1 MDYKKKANKIRT
13 NLLLK
18 ISSEISRFKNSK
30 TLINSKL
37 PSELYDI
44 YNHIKI
50 IIENQYEFST
60 VKRSEFLRKFSDSNL
75 TKYDNVNETGTP
87 YMEIF
92 KQINKIII
100 SEKKN
105 QNFLNNLNKGNN
117 DSKETSISPFEKNIK
132 KNNNKLINENDDKDK
147 IKSSI
152 NYLRGFVNNL
162 IIRKKKYK
170 KKITSF
176 YKNSTFKSQAN
187 LHIIHKKNESSIPYS
202 IKNIKILGETI
213 IENSPVIFCSGFE
226 EKKNSGISFYKN
238 ETFKSTR
245 NLSKNTWSKISFNL
259 STFNHQKDNHSKFF
273 EKKDNIIDRI
283 NPFISS
289 HNVFKINQN
298 L

>member
-132 KNNNKLINENDDKDK
+132 KNNNKLINENDHHREDDV
-147 IKSSI
+147 
-152 NYLRGFVNNL
+152 VN
-162 IIRKKKYK
+162 RHCEVRRE
-170 KKITSF
+170 
-176 YKNSTFKSQAN
+176 ARC
-187 LHIIHKKNESSIPYS
+187 P
-202 IKNIKILGETI
+202 
-213 IENSPVIFCSGFE
+213 
-226 EKKNSGISFYKN
+226 
-238 ETFKSTR
+238 
-245 NLSKNTWSKISFNL
+245 
-259 STFNHQKDNHSKFF
+259 HQYPADSEHLLQKQSA
-273 EKKDNIIDRI
+273 
-283 NPFISS
+283 S
-289 HNVFKINQN
+289 
-298 L
+298 